1 VQSFNNRGMAALS
14 TATVKRRK
22 CPKHKKIAQE
32 GESQPMNKLTY
43 TTVGDYQ
50 FPNLTITENGME
62 GEIHIG
68 IWGQRRLNHLKE
80 HRTILYTNL
89 LLSGKLW
96 AHLREI
102 DATARER
109 LECLMRRMM
118 ESEGITEQLKAENA
132 MLWVGKVNNIR
143 SRVEEI
149 IRAELIY
156 S

>member
-1 VQSFNNRGMAALS
+1 
-14 TATVKRRK
+14 
-22 CPKHKKIAQE
+22 
-32 GESQPMNKLTY
+32 MNKLTY

-50 FPNLTITENGME
+50 FPNLTISEDGAD

-80 HRTILYTNL
+80 HRPILYTNL

-102 DATARER
+102 DVTAYERRER
-109 LECLMRRMM
+109 LMPQLMKA
-118 ESEGITEQLKAENA
+118 EGVTEQLKAENV

-149 IRAELIY
+149 IRSELIY
-156 S
+156 N

>member
-1 VQSFNNRGMAALS
+1 MNR
-14 TATVKRRK
+14 
-22 CPKHKKIAQE
+22 
-32 GESQPMNKLTY
+32 LTY
-43 TTVGDYQ
+43 TTVGDCQ
-50 FPNLTITENGME
+50 FLNLTITEDGVD

-68 IWGQRRLNHLKE
+68 IWWQRRLKHLKE

-102 DATARER
+102 DATAYERQER
-109 LECLMRRMM
+109 LMQQFMIA
-118 ESEGITEQLKAENA
+118 EGVTEQLKAENV

-149 IRAELIY
+149 ICTELIY
-156 S
+156 N

>member
-1 VQSFNNRGMAALS
+1 
-14 TATVKRRK
+14 
-22 CPKHKKIAQE
+22 
-32 GESQPMNKLTY
+32 MNKLTY

-80 HRTILYTNL
+80 HRPILYTNL

-96 AHLREI
+96 VHLREI
-102 DATARER
+102 DATAYERQER
-109 LECLMRRMM
+109 LMQQFMKA
-118 ESEGITEQLKAENA
+118 EGVTEQLKAENT

-143 SRVEEI
+143 NRVEEL
-149 IRAELIY
+149 IRTELIY

>member
-1 VQSFNNRGMAALS
+1 
-14 TATVKRRK
+14 
-22 CPKHKKIAQE
+22 
-32 GESQPMNKLTY
+32 MNKLTY

-50 FPNLTITENGME
+50 FPNLTISEDGVD
-62 GEIHIG
+62 GEIHIR
-68 IWGQRRLNHLKE
+68 IWGQRRLTHLKE
-80 HRTILYTNL
+80 HRLILYTNL
-89 LLSGKLW
+89 LLSGNLW

-132 MLWVGKVNNIR
+132 MLWVGEVNNIR
-143 SRVEEI
+143 NRVEEV
-149 IRAELIY
+149 IRTELIY